1 MARKRPECTGK
12 PLYNRAVRS
21 SGLPPPSAEALASS
35 ARLSR
40 LIARRIDEA
49 GGWIGFD
56 AFMQWALY
64 EPGLGYYSGGSRK
77 FGAEGDFVTA
87 PELGPLFGACI
98 ATQCA
103 QWFDHVPR
111 RIVEFG
117 AGSGALAARLLSA
130 LEARGV
136 ARVDYAIVELSGELR
151 ARQAAT
157 LAERAPH
164 LAGQVRW
171 LDAWPETISGVVLAN
186 EVLDAMP
193 ARVFGVRGRS
203 VVECGVVAD
212 LASDRTA
219 ERADDRGAAPAAE
232 GAPRF
237 RWAERPAGPAFA
249 ARVLAR
255 LAQAWGGIDPDTA
268 YFSELGEQAEAWVAQ
283 LGARI
288 DRGAVLLIDYG
299 FPRREF
305 YHPQRDRGTLM
316 CHYRHRAHT
325 DPFLWPGLQ
334 DLTVHVD
341 FSAIAEAGTS
351 AGLDLLGFASQARL
365 LLDLGLLDEVR
376 QCGEPGTPEY
386 QRAARNVHTLISDA
400 EMGELFK
407 AIAFGRGVPDDAIGF
422 RSGDRRAALDVA
434 PDAFVAVSLRC

>member
-98 ATQCA
+98 ATRSA
-103 QWFDHVPR
+103 RSGSIIYVPR

-130 LEARGV
+130 LEGARRRPGRLRDRRAV
-136 ARVDYAIVELSGELR
+136 GRTAGAPGRDAGR
-151 ARQAAT
+151 ART
-157 LAERAPH
+157 APRRTG
-164 LAGQVRW
+164 ARW

-237 RWAERPAGPAFA
+237 RWAERSAGPAFA

-341 FSAIAEAGTS
+341 FSAIAEAGTA

-386 QRAARNVHTLISDA
+386 LRAARNVHTLISDA

-422 RSGDRRAALDVA
+422 RSGDRRAALDVS
-434 PDAFVAVSLRC
+434 PDAASR